1 MKKMLDENP
10 AKLFLIWAA
19 IVVVAVIGFALCVQP
34 PAQAQHTPAQI
45 PDPCFSQFTYKQSAA
60 INLSAAGTTQPV
72 APSAGKVV
80 YVCSA
85 TFTIAPSGT
94 SADTLQ
100 FTTGTGGTCGTNT
113 ATMTGTFGD
122 GDLTTTTGVVP
133 ISLGSDGTEF
143 AGASGAGL
151 CLVAAGTTVKIQGVL
166 NYVQQ

>member
-1 MKKMLDENP
+1 MKLRDWGLVLLAVVGAM
-10 AKLFLIWAA
+10 ALIGL
-19 IVVVAVIGFALCVQP
+19 VAPQP
-34 PAQAQHTPAQI
+34 PVMAQHTPAQI